1 MLNRLFDTLRG
12 RRAAPVPAPAA
23 PRPVSTVP
31 LAAIRAQIASGDS
44 AGACAALHT
53 LANLH
58 PQDADVLALYG
69 WALFDLAQEAAA
81 RELLGAALRLQ
92 PDHPEALNTLGAMA
106 AGSLDPEEAIAWFED
121 ALEAAPGNLAAQY
134 NLAQVLFLVGDYTR
148 GFDLLRARQMLLFGR
163 ANQLDPMPAWRG
175 ENLAG
180 KHLFVWCDWG
190 GLGDHLQFIRYVAL
204 LRERARPA
212 RLTLGVGR
220 ELAALFA
227 TIPCVDAVSEP
238 GHAPR
243 ADVHSPLLDLPHL
256 FGTTIDSVPASMP
269 YLAAP
274 AAQAAQWGERLR
286 AAGLPAPVRRDGSPL
301 HQNLRIG
308 LAWKSTG
315 SASEVQV
322 YQQMRRSKSV
332 AAPLLAPL
340 HLPGAHFVS
349 LQIGADAA
357 ECAATG
363 LDLIDCTAE
372 ITDFAATAAV
382 IAQLDLVIS
391 ADTSVAHLAGAMGKP
406 VLLLLRRESGMFWLQ
421 GRDDSPWYPTMRIL
435 RQEQSGDWAPVI
447 AQAAHWVKRAAAE
460 GTQVVMPR
468 A

>member
-1 MLNRLFDTLRG
+1 M
-12 RRAAPVPAPAA
+12 
-23 PRPVSTVP
+23 
-31 LAAIRAQIASGDS
+31 
-44 AGACAALHT
+44 
-53 LANLH
+53 
-58 PQDADVLALYG
+58 
-69 WALFDLAQEAAA
+69 
-81 RELLGAALRLQ
+81 LGAALHLR

-106 AGSLDPEEAIAWFED
+106 AGSADPEEAIAWFED

-134 NLAQVLFLVGDYTR
+134 NLAQVLFLVGDYAR

-227 TIPCVDAVSEP
+227 AIPCVDAVSEP

-256 FGTTIDSVPASMP
+256 FGTGIDSVPASMP
-269 YLAAP
+269 YLAAIS
-274 AAQAAQWGERLR
+274 AQVAPWGERLQV
-286 AAGLPAPVRRDGSPL
+286 AGLPERGPSPGQTRDRD
-301 HQNLRIG
+301 LRVG

-315 SASEVQV
+315 SANEVQV

-332 AAPLLAPL
+332 PPPLLAPL
-340 HLPGAHFVS
+340 RLPGVHFVS

-363 LDLIDCTAE
+363 LNPIDCTAE

-421 GRDDSPWYPTMRIL
+421 EREDSPWYPTMRIL

-447 AQAAHWVKRAAAE
+447 AQAARWLERAAAE
-460 GTQVVMPR
+460 GVQVVMPR